1 MLLVLHEEYGF
12 ETHYQ
17 GQLVIIITII
27 SQKNIDKSRCLL
39 VIDVIKTTDIGITYR
54 VLYEG
59 KIKRFTL
66 YRHTTELM
74 STYV

>member
-1 MLLVLHEEYGF
+1 MLLVLHEKYGF
-12 ETHYQ
+12 ITHYQ
-17 GQLVIIITII
+17 GQYVAI

-39 VIDVIKTTDIGITYR
+39 VIDVIKTIDIGITYR
-54 VLYEG
+54 VLYKG
-59 KIKRFTL
+59 KIKQFTL